1 MHLYHPNT
9 FCYCNISDP
18 QKTYICVFFFRRVK
32 NANGNIYFC
41 CFEKNARHFSHQ
53 HTYICI
59 GQFYSIKIEKKILFE
74 IQIQN
79 VKRYNLQVPRPPRTP
94 SMQLQIGALQKRT

>member
-1 MHLYHPNT
+1 M
-9 FCYCNISDP
+9 
-18 QKTYICVFFFRRVK
+18 QMETYIFVALKRTRDTFH
-32 NANGNIYFC
+32 NNI
-41 CFEKNARHFSHQ
+41 H
-53 HTYICI
+53 ICI
-59 GQFYSIKIEKKILFE
+59 GQFYLALKLKKKILFE